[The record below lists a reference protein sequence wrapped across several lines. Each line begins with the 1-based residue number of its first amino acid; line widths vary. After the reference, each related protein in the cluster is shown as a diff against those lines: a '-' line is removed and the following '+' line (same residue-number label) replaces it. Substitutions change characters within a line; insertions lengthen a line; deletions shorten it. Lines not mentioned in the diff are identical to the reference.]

1 MNAIEEIEEQ
11 LRRSVAALNPS
22 STAEPTKP
30 RRWARNA
37 FARRMATRRPVT
49 IATAAVAAAIV
60 LAVSL
65 LSSGSA
71 AGPSPAVAAVLQHL
85 ARIAARG
92 PSLVP
97 GPGQYL
103 YVDSVNDYPS
113 IQMGAHGTGCIAYGI
128 QHRQL
133 WVSAD
138 GSGLLRE
145 TSGRSTFTSAHD
157 RAMCL
162 RAESKSELG
171 AVTSNMWFADQCFQ
185 LGPTNHMQSLS
196 TNPRTL
202 LREMQKIDGGPRDP
216 GEDFK
221 RVGDFLRETDASPA
235 LRAALYRVAALIPG
249 VQLLGTVRDHS
260 GRRGL
265 GVAFTSHGSR
275 DELIFNPRTAALL
288 GERGIGKAPGSSS
301 WAVYIDSRVVGRVPY
316 PSPRPLTPA
325 CHHDSGHV
333 RSVPGGV
340 VVTGQGLK

>member
-1 MNAIEEIEEQ
+1 MNAIEAIEEQ

-22 STAEPTKP
+22 TSAAPAEP
-30 RRWARNA
+30 RRLARRA

-49 IATAAVAAAIV
+49 IATATVAAAAV
-60 LAVSL
+60 LGVSL
-65 LSSGSA
+65 LSSGPA

-97 GPGQYL
+97 GAGQYL
-103 YVDSVNDYPS
+103 YVDSVNDYPT
-113 IQMGAHGTGCIAYGI
+113 IQMLRHGPGCIAYGT
-128 QHRQL
+128 QHRQV
-133 WVSAD
+133 WVAAD

-145 TSGRSTFTSAHD
+145 SSGPATFTSAHD
-157 RAMCL
+157 RALCL
-162 RAESKSELG
+162 RAEPKSALSAG
-171 AVTSNMWFADQCFQ
+171 IYNMWFADQCFQ
-185 LGPTNHMQSLS
+185 LGPTNDMQSLS

-249 VQLLGTVRDHS
+249 VKLLGTVRDHS

-265 GVAFTSHGSR
+265 GVAFISHGFR
-275 DELIFNPRTAALL
+275 NELIFNARTAALL
-288 GERGIGKAPGSSS
+288 GERGVGKAPGSSS

-325 CHHDSGHV
+325 CHRDSGHV
-333 RSVPGGV
+333 SSVPGGE